1 MKHKSNRKT
10 IKVGETVMV
19 KGKDKQRGA
28 WKIGRI
34 DILFVGK
41 DSVIRDVRIK
51 TAKGFLDRPVPL
63 LYPLELHA
71 TVSLMIEQD

>member
-1 MKHKSNRKT
+1 MKHKSNGKT

-41 DSVIRDVRIK
+41 DSVISEMYESRQL
-51 TAKGFLDRPVPL
+51 KGF
-63 LYPLELHA
+63 
-71 TVSLMIEQD
+71 